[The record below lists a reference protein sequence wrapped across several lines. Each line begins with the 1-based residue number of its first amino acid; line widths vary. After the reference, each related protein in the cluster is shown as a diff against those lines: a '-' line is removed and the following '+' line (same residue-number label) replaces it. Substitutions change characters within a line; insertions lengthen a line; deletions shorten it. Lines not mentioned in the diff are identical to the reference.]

1 LDLGVVDYRNA
12 LPLLQEAAAKLTDN
26 PEIQYHLA
34 MAHYMLGDEAA
45 ARTALQKA
53 VTLPSAFPQK
63 EEAQQRLT
71 ILTMDTQPPTG
82 DARATLDAFLRQQ
95 PKDPAALTR
104 LARLQVKG
112 SADQAIDTYQKALD
126 ANPSFAPALRDL
138 ALIYSTRTADASKA
152 FDVAAKARQAYPDDA
167 ELAKTFGIL
176 NFKRGLYPQAAE
188 LLNQAAGS
196 LRDDA
201 DIQFYLGKSYQ
212 QLKRWNEC
220 KPALERA
227 LALNLPAASREDAQK
242 QLTNCTEQAAQ

>member
-1 LDLGVVDYRNA
+1 
-12 LPLLQEAAAKLTDN
+12 
-26 PEIQYHLA
+26 

-53 VTLPSAFPQK
+53 VALPSAFPQK

-82 DARATLDAFLRQQ
+82 DARATLDAFLRLQ
-95 PKDPAALTR
+95 PKDPGALTR
-104 LARLQVKG
+104 LARLQVRQG
-112 SADQAIDTYQKALD
+112 SADQAIDTYQKAID
-126 ANPSFAPALRDL
+126 ANPSFAPAFRDL
-138 ALIYSTRTADASKA
+138 ALVYSTRAADASKA
-152 FDVAAKARQAYPDDA
+152 FDMAAKARQAYPDDA

-201 DIQFYLGKSYQ
+201 DTQFYLGKSYQ

-227 LALNLPAASREDAQK
+227 LALNLSAASKEDAQR
-242 QLTNCTEQAAQ
+242 QLANCTEQAGQ